1 MQSLYSVIKNT
12 SIVKTG
18 KKEIVTEYI
27 PPEAEEIKIQ
37 KEVNAKGSFDSYE
50 NLARTMLENSR
61 KQGEDILSKAYEEA
75 EKIESEAYPNAY
87 KKGYEEGKEKGYN
100 DAYETAYKSNLE
112 KAEKEGQSLIK
123 EAQKTSEDIVKDAK
137 EEYAKYLE
145 DKKEELKKLVENI
158 VGNILKREIKDSDS
172 LNNMIIEAINEEKNS
187 KTIIIR
193 CRSLYKE
200 EITSSIS
207 SWREKNVFKGD
218 VFVIADDSL
227 EEGSAIIE
235 KDNGKIVISMEFVL
249 EKVKEIL
256 NL

>member
-158 VGNILKREIKDSDS
+158 VENILKREIKDRNYRKRNFYD
-172 LNNMIIEAINEEKNS
+172 
-187 KTIIIR
+187 
-193 CRSLYKE
+193 
-200 EITSSIS
+200 
-207 SWREKNVFKGD
+207 
-218 VFVIADDSL
+218 
-227 EEGSAIIE
+227 
-235 KDNGKIVISMEFVL
+235 
-249 EKVKEIL
+249 
-256 NL
+256 